1 MHTLDM
7 GHVMVDGILLDIAL
21 GSDIDH
27 LGNDVIRESIVD
39 IREMLIDTVLKNAVV
54 LNIDHAQKNVV
65 ALNTG
70 TVLVT
75 SGIVLETVVDLSIL
89 VKNVDASPKI
99 IETVHKKEIA
109 PLMADPRRKSLITSE
124 NLAIVTVHVVN
135 RVILHLVL
143 AQSDLVNRHVGNYR
157 LQKRKKKLRFAR
169 LL

>member
-65 ALNTG
+65 ALNTD

-75 SGIVLETVVDLSIL
+75 NGIVLETVIDLSIL

-99 IETVHKKEIA
+99 T
-109 PLMADPRRKSLITSE
+109 
-124 NLAIVTVHVVN
+124 
-135 RVILHLVL
+135 
-143 AQSDLVNRHVGNYR
+143 
-157 LQKRKKKLRFAR
+157 
-169 LL
+169 